1 MGYVTKPSIRGSNR
15 VWVWIVYH
23 RFILGKRF
31 LLLMDETY
39 PSTPCSRTF
48 LCPNEKLFYQVPDF
62 PASSATS
69 WRFGAFWRVYSP
81 LAGVKSRIA
90 LSTPVLDL
98 PDLELDP
105 TPPPSPADKVGE
117 FLAGDSQRSLPTPF
131 LTKTYQLVDD
141 PAVDELISWND
152 SGTTFIVWKPAEFT
166 RDLLPKH
173 FKHNNFSSF
182 VRQLNTYG
190 FRKVVPDRW
199 EFANDSFRR
208 GERGLLRDIQR
219 RKISPAAAVV
229 AVTVAAVPTVTP
241 FDSGDEQ
248 GIASNSPPVAITAT
262 AALNRSP
269 SCTTIPELREEN
281 DRLKKEN
288 IQMSREL
295 SHLRG
300 LCNNILSLVSNCV
313 TGHPDS
319 SSTVECQPL
328 DLMPGR
334 QEPPPAVEGSGG
346 SITAA
351 LEEINPRLFGVS
363 IGMKRQRTAAS
374 TSQPEGDE
382 RQEMDLV
389 HQHQDGQ
396 NVGRW

>member
-15 VWVWIVYH
+15 VWVWVSIVYH

-31 LLLMDETY
+31 LLLMDEIY
-39 PSTPCSRTF
+39 SI
-48 LCPNEKLFYQVPDF
+48 
-62 PASSATS
+62 SATS
-69 WRFGAFWRVYSP
+69 RRFGAFWRVYSP

-98 PDLELDP
+98 PELDP